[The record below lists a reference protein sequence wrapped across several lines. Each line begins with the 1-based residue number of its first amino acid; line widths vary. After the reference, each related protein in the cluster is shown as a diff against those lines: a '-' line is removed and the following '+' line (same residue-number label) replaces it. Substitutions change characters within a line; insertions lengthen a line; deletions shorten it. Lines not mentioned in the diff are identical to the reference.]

1 MVRLWERSRAA
12 TTWLGLAGLLTF
24 PVAGGLLGWLFLATH
39 PTPGS
44 VGLPGLSGEVGVVLV
59 IGILLGLCAATA
71 VVHEL
76 IHAFAMAAVGH
87 RPRIHFDTVPYVRMG
102 LDSEESPFSRPA
114 FVWVQLAP
122 AVLVTAA
129 LITGVV
135 VSPYAGWLIVPAA
148 FHLTA
153 SKMDIAYA
161 LVALREPTGTLCR
174 ITDDGLELTEPVDY
188 LVP

>member
-24 PVAGGLLGWLFLATH
+24 PVAGGLLGLLYLATH
-39 PTPGS
+39 PTPG
-44 VGLPGLSGEVGVVLV
+44 PGGFSGEAGVLLMV
-59 IGILLGLCAATA
+59 GILLGLCAVTA

-76 IHAFAMAAVGH
+76 VHALAMAVVGH
-87 RPRIHFDTVPYVRMG
+87 RPTLHFHTLPYLRMG
-102 LDSEESPFSRPA
+102 LDGRATPFARPS
-114 FVWVQLAP
+114 FVWVELAP
-122 AVLVTAA
+122 VVLVTAA

-135 VSPYAGWLIVPAA
+135 TSPYSGWLIVPAA

-153 SKMDIAYA
+153 SKMDIAYTLA
-161 LVALREPTGTLCR
+161 ALREPAGTLCR
-174 ITDDGLELTEPVDY
+174 VIDAGLEFTEPVDY

>member
-24 PVAGGLLGWLFLATH
+24 PVAGGLLGWLYLATH
-39 PTPGS
+39 PNPGH
-44 VGLPGLSGEVGVVLV
+44 VGFSGEVGVVLV
-59 IGILLGLCAATA
+59 VGILLTLCAAAA

-76 IHAFAMAAVGH
+76 IHALAMAVVGH
-87 RPRIHFDTVPYVRMG
+87 RPRVHFGTQPYVRMG
-102 LDSEESPFSRPA
+102 LDAQATPFSRPA
-114 FVWVQLAP
+114 FVWVKLAP
-122 AVLVTAA
+122 VVLLTAA

-161 LVALREPTGTLCR
+161 LVALQVPAGTLCR
-174 ITDDGLELTEPVDY
+174 VTDDGLELTEPVDY

>member
-24 PVAGGLLGWLFLATH
+24 PVASGLLGWLYLATH
-39 PTPGS
+39 PTRGS
-44 VGLPGLSGEVGVVLV
+44 VGFSGEAGVVLMV
-59 IGILLGLCAATA
+59 GILLGLCAATA

-76 IHAFAMAAVGH
+76 IHALAMAVVGH
-87 RPRIHFDTVPYVRMG
+87 RPRIRFETIPYVRMA
-102 LDSEESPFSRPA
+102 LDSQATLFSRPA
-114 FVWVQLAP
+114 FVWVKLAP
-122 AVLVTAA
+122 VVLVTAA

-174 ITDDGLELTEPVDY
+174 VTDDGLELTEPVDY

>member
-24 PVAGGLLGWLFLATH
+24 PVAASLLGWLYLATH
-39 PTPGS
+39 PTPG
-44 VGLPGLSGEVGVVLV
+44 VIGVSGELGVVLLV
-59 IGILLGLCAATA
+59 VMLLVLCAVAA

-76 IHAFAMAAVGH
+76 VHALAMVVVGH
-87 RPRIHFDTVPYVRMG
+87 RPQLKLDTIPYVRISADG
-102 LDSEESPFSRPA
+102 QGEGFSRPT
-114 FVWVQLAP
+114 FVWVKLAP
-122 AVLVTAA
+122 AVLVTVA
-129 LITGVV
+129 LVAGVAV
-135 VSPYAGWLIVPAA
+135 GPYAGWLIVPAA

-161 LVALREPTGTLCR
+161 LAALREPAGTLCR
-174 ITDDGLELTEPVDY
+174 VTDDGLEFTEPVDY

>member
-24 PVAGGLLGWLFLATH
+24 PVAGGLLGWLYLATH
-39 PTPGS
+39 PAPGTI
-44 VGLPGLSGEVGVVLV
+44 GFSGEFGVVLV
-59 IGILLGLCAATA
+59 VGILLGACAATA

-76 IHAFAMAAVGH
+76 IHALAMAVVGH
-87 RPRIHFDTVPYVRMG
+87 RPKLHFATSPYVRMG
-102 LDSEESPFSRPA
+102 LDGQAAGFGRPA
-114 FVWVQLAP
+114 FAWVMLAP

-129 LITGVV
+129 LIAGVV
-135 VSPYAGWLIVPAA
+135 ASPYAGWLIVPAA

-153 SKMDIAYA
+153 SKMDIAYTLA
-161 LVALREPTGTLCR
+161 ALREPAGTLCR
-174 ITDDGLELTEPVDY
+174 VTDDGLELTEPVDD